1 MRLVT
6 AILARNEAAEDRYLR
21 RVITRCMEFS
31 DDVLVLDD
39 NSTDAT
45 RDVAAEMGCVVRV
58 RADVAAW
65 GAEALARAQLWDA
78 AAELA
83 GPDGWVLIC
92 DADMLLEGDP
102 RPLCAS
108 WGVSAW
114 AFPLV
119 DLWDSEQTF
128 RVDGPWGYGPRSP
141 RPWLFRPQ
149 WHEFAPVPFDFIP
162 LWPERGIHC
171 GHAPENWKGPI
182 GVAPDLF
189 WKHLGWVRKEHR
201 LRKAQQYASV
211 ASQLS
216 EFERA
221 HAQSILDDSPTRPSA

>member
-1 MRLVT
+1 MKLVS

-21 RVITRCMEFS
+21 RVIARCFEFS

-58 RADVAAW
+58 RSDIAAW
-65 GAEALARAQLWDA
+65 GAEAPARAQLWDA

-92 DADMLLEGDP
+92 DADMILEGDP
-102 RPLCAS
+102 RPYCAS
-108 WGVSAW
+108 WGVSGW

-141 RPWLFRPQ
+141 RPWMFRPSALTEDAQ
-149 WHEFAPVPFDFIP
+149 WSG
-162 LWPERGIHC
+162 RGIHV
-171 GHAPENWKGPI
+171 GHAPQNFPGPVGI
-182 GVAPDLF
+182 AQDLY
-189 WKHLGWVRKEHR
+189 WKHLGWVKRTHR
-201 LRKAQQYASV
+201 LHKAQAYASV
-211 ASQLS
+211 AHQLS
-216 EFERA
+216 TFERA
-221 HAQSILDDSPTRPSA
+221 HAQSILDE